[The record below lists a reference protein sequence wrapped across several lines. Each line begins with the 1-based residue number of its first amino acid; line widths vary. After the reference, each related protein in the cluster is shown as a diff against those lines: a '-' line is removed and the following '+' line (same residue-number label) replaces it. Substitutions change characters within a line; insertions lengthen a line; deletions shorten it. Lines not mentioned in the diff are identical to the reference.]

1 MRTFIACVIL
11 VGAALPAA
19 SQPAAA
25 QPADGAAV
33 YRAACQVCHM
43 PDGRGAVGAGAYPA
57 LAGNARLDSAPYAI
71 TLVLRGQRAMP
82 GVGRFLTDAQVA
94 AVVGY
99 IRTSLGNRFD
109 GAVQPEDVAGLR

>member
-1 MRTFIACVIL
+1 MRKVVMVVVL
-11 VGAALPAA
+11 GALCLPAM
-19 SQPAAA
+19 A
-25 QPADGAAV
+25 QPADGEAV

-43 PDGRGAVGAGAYPA
+43 PDGRGAVGAAAYPA

-99 IRTSLGNRFD
+99 IRTGWGNSFD
-109 GAVQPEDVAGLR
+109 GSVRPEDVAALR

>member
-1 MRTFIACVIL
+1 MRAFFACVML
-11 VGAALPAA
+11 VGVAL
-19 SQPAAA
+19 PAAA

-43 PDGRGAVGAGAYPA
+43 PDGRGAVGAAAYPA
-57 LAGNARLDSAPYAI
+57 LAENARLESAPYAI

-99 IRTSLGNRFD
+99 IRTGLGNGFD
-109 GAVQPEDVAGLR
+109 GAVRPEDVTALR

>member
-1 MRTFIACVIL
+1 MRGLLACILL
-11 VGAALPAA
+11 VGFSP
-19 SQPAAA
+19 PAAA

-43 PDGRGAVGAGAYPA
+43 PDGRGAVGAATYPA
-57 LAGNARLDSAPYAI
+57 LAGNGRLESAPYAI

-99 IRTSLGNRFD
+99 VRVNLGNRFD
-109 GAVQPEDVAGLR
+109 GTVRPEDVGALR